1 MLFFISYFVLPVQE
15 GVPEDT
21 DDFGE
26 FRMRVSDLVKDV
38 IFLVGSMECF
48 SQVEFIYLGLG
59 LGLLRNEREYS
70 TLPFFL

>member
-1 MLFFISYFVLPVQE
+1 MASSMCNNGSRFPAFFLISYFVIPVQE

-48 SQVEFIYLGLG
+48 SQVEFIV
-59 LGLLRNEREYS
+59 S
-70 TLPFFL
+70 

>member
-1 MLFFISYFVLPVQE
+1 MINVIVKMMIVMIINPDLVLTRQE
-15 GVPEDT
+15 GIPEDT

-48 SQVEFIYLGLG
+48 SQVTSIQ
-59 LGLLRNEREYS
+59 
-70 TLPFFL
+70 

>member
-1 MLFFISYFVLPVQE
+1 MKIDIYRFFNLFLTIQE

-48 SQVEFIYLGLG
+48 AQVGFIE
-59 LGLLRNEREYS
+59 N
-70 TLPFFL
+70 FWN

>member
-1 MLFFISYFVLPVQE
+1 MMVEHVTVVLRQE
-15 GVPEDT
+15 GIPEDT

-48 SQVEFIYLGLG
+48 SQV
-59 LGLLRNEREYS
+59 
-70 TLPFFL
+70 TLDSHLTNYHKL

>member
-1 MLFFISYFVLPVQE
+1 MSGDGPYDVFPQQDGI
-15 GVPEDT
+15 PEDT

-48 SQVEFIYLGLG
+48 SQVITSHV
-59 LGLLRNEREYS
+59 LL
-70 TLPFFL
+70 